1 MSASDLNQW
10 VHPENPYKNGL
21 GDLDLLAFSDKE
33 FGKIAKKDPKTGKV
47 IKGILIYYLSW

>member
-10 VHPENPYKNGL
+10 AHPDNPYKNGL

-33 FGKIAKKDPKTGKV
+33 FGNIAKKDPKTGKV
-47 IKGILIYYLSW
+47 IKGI

>member
-1 MSASDLNQW
+1 MSSSDLSQW

-21 GDLDLLAFSDKE
+21 GDLNLLALSDTE

-47 IKGILIYYLSW
+47 IKGTIE